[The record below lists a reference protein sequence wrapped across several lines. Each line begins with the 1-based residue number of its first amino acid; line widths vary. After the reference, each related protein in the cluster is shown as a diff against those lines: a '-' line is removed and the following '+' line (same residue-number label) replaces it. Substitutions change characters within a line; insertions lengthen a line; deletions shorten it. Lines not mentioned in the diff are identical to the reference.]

1 MRGRHHALASA
12 IRGIGA
18 AGDEQRPEEDLG
30 GTSPHSIPFHIP
42 TNLVAVLNLPQVAI
56 IVIII
61 FMILLITYLL
71 TLKLRR
77 RVGVQSRKPQDKLP
91 SLFSW
96 QNFRRRPRRNEY
108 STSLQ
113 DQDAARNSSYATRD
127 RGMSGGLVVTN
138 DPERQ
143 ALNQN
148 SNSNTNNN
156 GNNNNNGSNNGV
168 DRNTSVRSV
177 MTLPAYAPAPR
188 EDERVLGREGER
200 AGIDTV
206 VEFPEELD
214 EEEARREGEM
224 ESLYQI
230 RLARRQE
237 AREREERRQARREAR
252 ARGDYEALAEIRR
265 RAEQAAE
272 ESVSAMLIATH
283 QGANRERRVS
293 SVQYGDL
300 GVARHDGTR
309 LRANSTDSDNRP
321 LLDGAASIG
330 SGGRARGMSSTTLS
344 IHQRGHSASSLR
356 SASSR
361 ASEEFDFPEA
371 SNSHRSNS
379 DDFEVVSLSHT
390 NSRNLSRVTS
400 PIPAPSISIPNEDA
414 PAYEDPPIYESP
426 IATRAPQLPGAPQLP
441 TLERLPSI
449 QITPEPTPLDR
460 RAYSPDPRSH
470 SSASR

>member
-1 MRGRHHALASA
+1 MSHQPGCA
-12 IRGIGA
+12 
-18 AGDEQRPEEDLG
+18 
-30 GTSPHSIPFHIP
+30 PHTTRNITFPPVPKMLTWNQI
-42 TNLVAVLNLPQVAI
+42 AI
-56 IVIII
+56 IVIVI
-61 FMILLITYLL
+61 FMILLVTYLL

-77 RVGVQSRKPQDKLP
+77 GKNAQAARKSQDKLP

-96 QNFRRRPRRNEY
+96 KNFRKRPRRNEY

-113 DQDAARNSSYATRD
+113 DQDAGRNSSFGATRD
-127 RGMSGGLVVTN
+127 REMSGGVAITN

-148 SNSNTNNN
+148 SNNNTQ
-156 GNNNNNGSNNGV
+156 NGV

-188 EDERVLGREGER
+188 ENEQVLGREGER

-206 VEFPEELD
+206 VEFPEDQD
-214 EEEARREGEM
+214 EEEQRRDGEM

-272 ESVSAMLIATH
+272 ESVSQLLIATH
-283 QGANRERRVS
+283 QTANRERRVS

-330 SGGRARGMSSTTLS
+330 SGGRARGMSGTTLS
-344 IHQRGHSASSLR
+344 THQRGLSASSMR
-356 SASSR
+356 SVSSR
-361 ASEEFDFPEA
+361 ASEEFEFPDA

-379 DDFEVVSLSHT
+379 DDFEVVSLTHPQ
-390 NSRNLSRVTS
+390 SRNLSRVTT
-400 PIPAPSISIPNEDA
+400 PIPSPGLEIPTEDA

-426 IATRAPQLPGAPQLP
+426 IATRAPQLPGVPRLP

-449 QITPEPTPLDR
+449 QITPEPTPLDGPTR
-460 RAYSPDPRSH
+460 SPDSRSH
-470 SSASR
+470 SPALR

>member
-1 MRGRHHALASA
+1 MRLPAQAVALDRREMNKDQKKIWVVRH
-12 IRGIGA
+12 
-18 AGDEQRPEEDLG
+18 QF
-30 GTSPHSIPFHIP
+30 HSISPAS
-42 TNLVAVLNLPQVAI
+42 LVAVLTLPQVAI

-77 RVGVQSRKPQDKLP
+77 RAGAQTRKPQDKLP

-96 QNFRRRPRRNEY
+96 KNFRSRPRRNDY

-113 DQDAARNSSYATRD
+113 DQDAGRNSSYASRD
-127 RGMSGGLVVTN
+127 MGMSGGLATTN

-148 SNSNTNNN
+148 SRDNANINNSN
-156 GNNNNNGSNNGV
+156 SNAGV

-177 MTLPAYAPAPR
+177 MTLPAYAPAAR

-206 VEFPEELD
+206 VEFPEDLD

-237 AREREERRQARREAR
+237 ARDREERRQARREAR

-265 RAEQAAE
+265 RAEQAAD

-309 LRANSTDSDNRP
+309 IRANSTDSDNRP

-344 IHQRGHSASSLR
+344 IHQRGHSASSVR
-356 SASSR
+356 SVSSR

-390 NSRNLSRVTS
+390 HSRNLSRVAS
-400 PIPAPSISIPNEDA
+400 PIPAPSIEIPREDA
-414 PAYEDPPIYESP
+414 PAYEDPPNYESP
-426 IATRAPQLPGAPQLP
+426 ITTRAPQLPGAPQLP

-449 QITPEPTPLDR
+449 QITPEPTPLDG
-460 RAYSPDPRSH
+460 RAYSPDLRSQ
-470 SSASR
+470 SPASR

>member
-1 MRGRHHALASA
+1 MKMRRNA
-12 IRGIGA
+12 GA
-18 AGDEQRPEEDLG
+18 
-30 GTSPHSIPFHIP
+30 P
-42 TNLVAVLNLPQVAI
+42 TRNPQE
-56 IVIII
+56 
-61 FMILLITYLL
+61 
-71 TLKLRR
+71 
-77 RVGVQSRKPQDKLP
+77 KLP

-96 QNFRRRPRRNEY
+96 KNFRRRPRRNEY

-113 DQDAARNSSYATRD
+113 AQDPGRNGSYASRD
-127 RGMSGGLVVTN
+127 REMSASGAAMN

-143 ALNQN
+143 GLNQ
-148 SNSNTNNN
+148 SNNANTSTNTN
-156 GNNNNNGSNNGV
+156 NNGV

-177 MTLPAYAPAPR
+177 MTLPAYATAPR
-188 EDERVLGREGER
+188 ENERVLGREGER

-206 VEFPEELD
+206 IEFPEDLD

-272 ESVSAMLIATH
+272 ESVSQLLIATH

-293 SVQYGDL
+293 SVAYGDL

-321 LLDGAASIG
+321 LLDGAASMA

-344 IHQRGHSASSLR
+344 IHQRGHSASSMH

-361 ASEEFDFPEA
+361 ASEEYDFA
-371 SNSHRSNS
+371 DVSNSRRSNS
-379 DDFEVVSLSHT
+379 DDFEVVSLSHP
-390 NSRNLSRVTS
+390 NSRNLSRTATPNPTPSVT
-400 PIPAPSISIPNEDA
+400 IPNEDA

-426 IATRAPQLPGAPQLP
+426 VATRAPLLPGAGAPQLP

-460 RAYSPDPRSH
+460 AHSP
-470 SSASR
+470 ASR